1 MKMTTRDF
9 FTYNDL
15 YDDKPKIYRYQD
27 NHKLLSLWRTKL
39 LSIPHTTIASIPTT
53 KTFSKLVSSTTMQ
66 SSNKLY
72 QLVQLVPFDYLHW
85 FFIGL
90 AILLALLLII
100 IFICYCHAY
109 CRNANKSR
117 NETKQPLPNFYRY
130 RKVKGSSTRT
140 NNIYEATVPYTF
152 PSPKRPCPLN
162 PKEYLSNQTLG
173 QDLDITD
180 SPQTIRLNISRT
192 KSPSP
197 CMNIASDL
205 LSEIKTRLSIRSS
218 ETSIK
223 TGQSC
228 EIPVKR
234 SSMHLNADSK
244 HDAVLIDMN

>member
-1 MKMTTRDF
+1 MKMTTRGF

-15 YDDKPKIYRYQD
+15 YDDKPETYHYQD
-27 NHKLLSLWRTKL
+27 NYKLLSSGKTKI

-53 KTFSKLVSSTTMQ
+53 KTFIKLASSATMQ

-72 QLVQLVPFDYLHW
+72 QLAQLVPFDYLHW

-100 IFICYCHAY
+100 IFICYCHVY

-140 NNIYEATVPYTF
+140 NNIYEATVSYTF

-162 PKEYLSNQTLG
+162 SKEYLNNQTLG
-173 QDLDITD
+173 QGLDITD

-197 CMNIASDL
+197 HMNIASDL

-218 ETSIK
+218 ETSNN
-223 TGQSC
+223 TSQLC
-228 EIPVKR
+228 EIPVKV
-234 SSMHLNADSK
+234 D
-244 HDAVLIDMN
+244 